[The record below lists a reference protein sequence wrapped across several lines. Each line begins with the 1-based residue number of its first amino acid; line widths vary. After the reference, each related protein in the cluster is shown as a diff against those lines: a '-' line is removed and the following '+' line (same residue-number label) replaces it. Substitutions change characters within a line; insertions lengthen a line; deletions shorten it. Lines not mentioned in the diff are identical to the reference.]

1 MPLSPIDLFL
11 AGGVFMWPLLFCSL
25 LALTL
30 ICERSI
36 YFAVHRYQL
45 GASLDRLKI
54 SEVAANPANPLLKVG
69 STITREAHGGEEHVK
84 NVATREAAQIIIGHE
99 RGLRMLGLIGMVAPL
114 IGLLGTVWG
123 MVLVFAKMADLGD
136 KVTTGDFAGGI
147 WTALITTVGGLMVA
161 IPAVAATRIFEGKVD
176 RLAQDLN
183 SVASHLHEWLFGPTS
198 GSRTSESISLEP

>member
-1 MPLSPIDLFL
+1 MSLSPIDLFL
-11 AGGVFMWPLLFCSL
+11 AGGAFMWPLLVCSL

-30 ICERSI
+30 IFERII
-36 YFAVHRYQL
+36 YFGVHRYSL
-45 GASLDRLKI
+45 GQSLDVLKT
-54 SEVAANPANPLLKVG
+54 STVTDDSPNPLIKIG
-69 STITREAHGGEEHVK
+69 STINRESHGGEEHVK

-99 RGLRMLGLIGMVAPL
+99 RGIRMLGLIGMVAPL

-123 MVLVFAKMADLGD
+123 MVMVFAKMAELGD
-136 KVTTGDFAGGI
+136 KVTSGDFAGGI

-183 SVASHLHEWLFGPTS
+183 SVASHLHEWLYGPAS
-198 GSRTSESISLEP
+198 LKDASESIVTKL